1 MPTLR
6 MEKTKMII
14 SIKAEKSIGVVT
26 MDTVVLAVMRH
37 HPREPPLAGINMHLV
52 VSNKAGPCMPG
63 LPAVAR
69 EGIEGT

>member
-1 MPTLR
+1 
-6 MEKTKMII
+6 MII

-26 MDTVVLAVMRH
+26 TDTVVLVVMRH

-52 VSNKAGPCMPG
+52 VSNKAGPCMNKTLPG

>member
-26 MDTVVLAVMRH
+26 LDTVVLAVMRH
-37 HPREPPLAGINMHLV
+37 HPPLARTNMHLV
-52 VSNKAGPCMPG
+52 VSNKAGPCMSG

>member
-26 MDTVVLAVMRH
+26 MDTVVLVVMRH
-37 HPREPPLAGINMHLV
+37 HPPLAGTNMHLV
-52 VSNKAGPCMPG
+52 VSNKAGPCMSG